1 MENKQIGIRIKKL
14 REELKLTQNE
24 LALKLGLNSET
35 AIANYETGYSIPKDE
50 IKIKMCKLFNCTLDY
65 LMCNSDIRNSK
76 QEDSINEEL
85 IQLGF
90 DMKNYNPPTEKQK
103 EQIKALIEVVLKDN
117 KKDKEKKDI

>member
-24 LALKLGLNSET
+24 LASKLGLNSET
-35 AIANYETGYSIPKDE
+35 AIANYEAGYSIPKDE

-85 IQLGF
+85 IRIGF
-90 DMKNYNPPTEKQK
+90 SMENYTPPTEKQK
-103 EQIKALIEVVLKDN
+103 EQIKALLEVILKDN
-117 KKDKEKKDI
+117 KKDEEKKDI